1 MAADQVTALPRC
13 PFLAPGVRPRQA
25 MTGCPG
31 YTPQQVRVAVN
42 PAPNGAATASSCV
55 HLAAAPAATGRY
67 VPACRHPEAGW
78 VVAAAR
84 ALLRDGSS
92 PTVSA
97 G

>member
-1 MAADQVTALPRC
+1 MAADQVAAPRRC
-13 PFLAPGVRPRQA
+13 PFLSPGVRPRQA

-42 PAPNGAATASSCV
+42 GAATASSCA
-55 HLAAAPAATGRY
+55 HLAGAPAAMGRY

-84 ALLRDGSS
+84 TRLLDGS
-92 PTVSA
+92 PPAASA